1 MESQYYYRHS
11 GCLRIL
17 VLLKLLSLFVYPKSP
32 MSGLNKAAN
41 LYTQKTSS
49 IGMVYSL
56 LICICLIKKKKEETG
71 GRGGIFQRWLS
82 P

>member
-1 MESQYYYRHS
+1 
-11 GCLRIL
+11 
-17 VLLKLLSLFVYPKSP
+17 

-56 LICICLIKKKKEETG
+56 LICICLIKKKRKRQEVGEESF
-71 GRGGIFQRWLS
+71 RGGYLHDLGKGQSCKQGVHLFI
-82 P
+82 